1 MGSTLSRE
9 PSKYQQLGKPMKM
22 KYLFYFVLMLLLTNI
37 NWSYKSG
44 ERPQSIYHYGK
55 ELFVKDLNI
64 NGKKR
69 FVKGLFPTNVVAIR
83 GRDGTYDAIL
93 EHNEYKFDRKT
104 DLLIH
109 FNGWNNHPWQEYAAA
124 KPKEEDDQ
132 DKPDPKYLLQKKRF
146 SFSSKTK
153 VFGRSSAKF
162 ARPNSTLLIRPNH
175 GSLFRQTQATGS
187 FTIEFWLNPS
197 TLSNGEIIFKRYG
210 PVVEKGK
217 ITKYS
222 GIVCRIEDRRLK
234 WSFHHIFHSLRWRN
248 NHPVDFT
255 QFIEVK
261 GIKRLQRNQWVH
273 HALSYNATTGKL
285 TYFRNGDEK
294 VSQFV
299 TDTGQPGDTILTP
312 RFYPQVRSMLT
323 IGERYYGYM
332 DEFMISRIA
341 KTSRK
346 NRIYAVGQDNGA
358 KYFNIQ
364 KYTAF
369 EGSIVSDVRDLEHTG
384 SFLKKVKLNLEQN
397 NGSLIILEYRM
408 SNYPFDVVNA
418 TIPWLSLDT
427 YHPSTRNHKATGR
440 YFQWRAILKAGH
452 QGKYTPMF
460 KDISFHFE
468 IDRQPSPPKNLL
480 AYSSEGR
487 VILKWLGNV
496 EKDVN
501 RYRIYY
507 GIKTK
512 NYIDQSDKPLPEGK
526 TISDIKPIEIQVD
539 QLSDPVRP
547 NYILDKFSIDKV
559 YYFVIT
565 AVDHNGHE
573 SEPSN
578 EAYVRVRKEK

>member
-1 MGSTLSRE
+1 
-9 PSKYQQLGKPMKM
+9 M
-22 KYLFYFVLMLLLTNI
+22 KYLFYFIIMLLLTNN
-37 NWSYKSG
+37 NWSYKLG

-55 ELFVKDLNI
+55 GRL
-64 NGKKR
+64 
-69 FVKGLFPTNVVAIR
+69 VKGIR
-83 GRDGTYDAIL
+83 LINTTKITGRDGSYDIIL
-93 EHNEYKFDRKT
+93 KDNEYKFDQKT

-109 FNGWNNHPWQEYAAA
+109 FNGQNNRSWREYIAA
-124 KPKEEDDQ
+124 KPEEEDDR

-146 SFSSKTK
+146 SFSSRTK
-153 VFGRSSAKF
+153 VFGDSSAKF
-162 ARPNSTLLIRPNH
+162 ARPNSTLEIRPNH

-210 PVVEKGK
+210 PVIERGK
-217 ITKYS
+217 IAKYS
-222 GIVCRIEDRRLK
+222 GIVCQIENRRLK
-234 WSFHHIFHSLRWRN
+234 WSFHHIFHSLRWKE
-248 NHPVDFT
+248 NHPIDLT
-255 QFIEVK
+255 QFIEIK
-261 GIKRLQRNQWVH
+261 GIKRLKRNQWAH
-273 HALSYNATTGKL
+273 HALSYDATTGKL

-346 NRIYAVGQDNGA
+346 NRIHIIGQDNEG

-364 KYTAF
+364 KYTAQ
-369 EGSIVSDVRDLEHTG
+369 EGEVVSNVEDLKHTG

-408 SNYPFDVVNA
+408 RDYPFRGDGKEV
-418 TIPWLSLDT
+418 PWVSLDT
-427 YHPSTRNHKATGR
+427 YHPSTRLNHETTGR

-452 QGKYTPMF
+452 QGKYTPIF

-468 IDRQPSPPKNLL
+468 IDRKPSPPKNLL
-480 AYSSEGR
+480 AYSSEGQ
-487 VILKWLGNV
+487 VILKWIGNV

-512 NYIDQSDKPLPEGK
+512 NYIDQSKKQLPEGK
-526 TISDIKPIEIQVD
+526 TISDIKPIEVQVN
-539 QLSDPVRP
+539 QLSDPIRP
-547 NYILDKFSIDKV
+547 NYILDKFNVDWV

-565 AVDHNGHE
+565 AVDRNGHE
-573 SEPSN
+573 SKPSN